1 MNKFEKIKTREND
14 EDLYF
19 EWAENWGEEKIL
31 AKARELWNID
41 LNDSHAVLEAAEKA
55 DEQDKMRL
63 TNLQQ
68 ALKAKKHSAQLETAA

>member
-1 MNKFEKIKTREND
+1 
-14 EDLYF
+14 
-19 EWAENWGEEKIL
+19 L